1 MYRDDSLE
9 IASSNYPLAN
19 ETLALLGKR
28 FSTRNF
34 FVDGPEAIIT
44 ENERDAI
51 FKAALRAPTAGN
63 MSAYSILDIREQAL
77 KEKLSVLCDNQ
88 PFVTRAPLALI
99 FVADYQ
105 KWTDMFCATRCFRHI
120 ESGLVEAPDA
130 QLTPNIGS
138 FMLAVNDAVIAAQ
151 NAVIAAE
158 SLGIGSCYIGDIMEN
173 GPDIAE
179 LLNLPQHTFP
189 AAFVVFGRSKK
200 AYQPTAHFCRN
211 MIMLNTYQR
220 AEGDEVA
227 FNIQEL
233 NEWVPASRKNE
244 QLATYPEA
252 VFVRKH
258 ASEFM
263 ANMNDSLRWWLER
276 WCEHE

>member
-1 MYRDDSLE
+1 MYKDDSLE

-34 FVDGPEAIIT
+34 IVDGPEAIIT
-44 ENERDAI
+44 EEERETI
-51 FKAALRAPTAGN
+51 LKAALRAPTAGN
-63 MSAYSILDIREQAL
+63 MSAYSILDIREQVL
-77 KEKLSVLCDNQ
+77 KERLSVLCDDQ
-88 PFVTRAPLALI
+88 PFVARAPLALI

-105 KWTDMFCATRCFRHI
+105 KWTDMFNATRCFRHI
-120 ESGLVEAPDA
+120 ESGLVETPEA

-138 FMLAVNDAVIAAQ
+138 FMLAVNDAIIAAQ
-151 NAVIAAE
+151 NAVVAAE
-158 SLGIGSCYIGDIMEN
+158 SLSIGSCYIGDIMEN
-173 GPDIAE
+173 GLDIAE

-200 AYQPTAHFCRN
+200 THQPTAHFCKN
-211 MIMLNTYQR
+211 MVMTNTYQR
-220 AEGDEVA
+220 ALDDELALNV
-227 FNIQEL
+227 QEL
-233 NEWVPASRKNE
+233 DEWVPASRKNE

-258 ASEFM
+258 ASKFM

-276 WCEHE
+276 WCAHE